1 MGGGFQWNTFRNDL
15 YLSYLNPLVTA
26 TEILGSFAT
35 SLLSFLVSS
44 LLLAQKSRVDLMSL
58 LQV

>member
-26 TEILGSFAT
+26 KEILGSFAT

-44 LLLAQKSRVDLMSL
+44 LLLAQKSRVDLM
-58 LQV
+58 